1 MPNISEESLNS
12 GQGFKTTFIPIRAL
26 IVAGNQNSNFTQLPI
41 FFARGTNRV
50 IYIYIIITVVRLSIC
65 LYVRLCVPQL
75 LPCFLTDYKTKVS
88 MDSLHKGEGFNIIY
102 MRKGAIGKKF
112 EKIS

>member
-65 LYVRLCVPQL
+65 LYVRLCVTQL
-75 LPCFLTDYKTKVS
+75 LPHFLTDYKN
-88 MDSLHKGEGFNIIY
+88 KGIYGFLEQRGRFSDHLYEKRSN
-102 MRKGAIGKKF
+102 RKKL
-112 EKIS
+112 EKSS